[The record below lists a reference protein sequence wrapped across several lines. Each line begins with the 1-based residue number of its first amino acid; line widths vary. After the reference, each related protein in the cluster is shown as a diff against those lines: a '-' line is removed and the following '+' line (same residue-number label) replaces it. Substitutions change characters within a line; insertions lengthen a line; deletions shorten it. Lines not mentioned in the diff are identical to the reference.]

1 MIDSSG
7 SGMGSDYVVG
17 WVCVIERP
25 GVRILPGPGET
36 KIAGGDQNCRGRGSQ
51 IIENP
56 FTL

>member
-17 WVCVIERP
+17 WVCGIERP

-36 KIAGGDQNCRGRGSQ
+36 KIPGAGDRKLSRILLHYN
-51 IIENP
+51 
-56 FTL
+56 L